1 MPHFLR
7 SDVYEGAFVKGL
19 FHGFGVYTYAIGDR
33 YVEQA
38 RHYCSRM
45 ILIDTISAYI
55 DFA

>member
-19 FHGFGVYTYAIGDR
+19 FHGFGVYTCAIGDR